1 MSATWWDAA
10 ASLFLGSSCVGC
22 QRPGRPWC
30 VQCGAELESAV
41 DPMVLGVDPPVVVS
55 CHYQG
60 CVPDAI
66 VGFKDR
72 GLRGLRPLLGGALA
86 AGVLTALDVGAHASM
101 IVPAASAA
109 AAVRRRGFDH
119 MWDLA
124 RVCADSTAL
133 TPARLLRSQRR
144 ADQAGLSFAARRV
157 NVRGSMRATGKGAG
171 SVIVVD
177 DVRTSGATLAECERA
192 LGTAGYTVVA
202 HVVIA
207 ASI

>member
-10 ASLFLGSSCVGC
+10 VSLFLGSACVGC

-30 VQCGAELESAV
+30 VHCGAELEGSV

-55 CHYQG
+55 CRYQG
-60 CVPDAI
+60 CVPDAV

-72 GLRGLRPLLGGALA
+72 GLLGLRLLLGDVLA
-86 AGVLTALDVGAHASM
+86 AGVLAAMELGAEPSLV
-101 IVPAASAA
+101 VPAASGA

-119 MWDLA
+119 MWELA
-124 RVCADSTAL
+124 QACADSVGLPA
-133 TPARLLRSQRR
+133 ARLLGSKRR
-144 ADQAGLSFAARRV
+144 ADQAGLSFAARRT
-157 NVRGSMRATGKGAG
+157 NLRDSMRVTEVGTG
-171 SVIVVD
+171 SVVVVD

-192 LGTAGYTVVA
+192 LRAGGYTVSA